1 MTYVSSQLREFV
13 LQRAGGRCEYCLYPQ
28 NAALFRFEMEHV
40 ISEKH
45 GGRTEADN
53 LALACPYCNR
63 AKGSDIASID
73 SVTGELTPL
82 FNPRTQLWN
91 EHFVL
96 EGSDIVPLTPV
107 GRVTVA
113 ILHMNDPERTL
124 ERERLI
130 QSGRHSDEPTL

>member
-13 LQRAGGRCEYCLYPQ
+13 VQRAGGRCEYCLYPQ
-28 NAALFRFEMEHV
+28 DAALFRFEMEHV
-40 ISEKH
+40 IAEKH

-63 AKGSDIASID
+63 AKGSDIGSID
-73 SVTGELTPL
+73 PVTSELTPL

-96 EGSDIVPLTPV
+96 EGSGIVPLTSV

-113 ILHMNDPERTL
+113 ILQMNDPERTL
-124 ERERLI
+124 ERARLI
-130 QSGRHSDEPTL
+130 RSGRYSDAAAR

>member
-1 MTYVSSQLREFV
+1 
-13 LQRAGGRCEYCLYPQ
+13 
-28 NAALFRFEMEHV
+28 MEHV
-40 ISEKH
+40 IAEKH

-63 AKGSDIASID
+63 AKGSDIGSID
-73 SVTGELTPL
+73 PVTSELTPL

-96 EGSDIVPLTPV
+96 EGSGIVPLTSV

-113 ILHMNDPERTL
+113 ILQMNDPERTL
-124 ERERLI
+124 ERARLI
-130 QSGRHSDEPTL
+130 RSGRYSDAAAR